1 VLTDI
6 FRHPQEEES
15 MRLRILGSGLAIA
28 AAAIATTVVAGPDA
42 YASHGGGDGGGGGRP
57 CGTATA
63 TSGVGTLG
71 SAFTLKSMYDDDDD
85 GAAPGVVVGEEFEI
99 DTAAVGQ
106 QWTVQLADNGVVFL
120 DQTETS
126 DAAGIKGMSMTPAQP
141 GNQVMTAHAVNTD
154 NGEIVDGTVTLNPP
168 PARCGEDN

>member
-1 VLTDI
+1 
-6 FRHPQEEES
+6 
-15 MRLRILGSGLAIA
+15 MRLRILGSGLAIGT
-28 AAAIATTVVAGPDA
+28 AIVATVLAGPTA
-42 YASHGGGDGGGGGRP
+42 NASQGGGGNGGGGGGRP

-63 TSGVGTLG
+63 TAGNGTLG
-71 SAFTLKSMYDDDDD
+71 SPFTLKSMYDDD
-85 GAAPGVVVGEEFEI
+85 GAVPGVVVGEEFEI
-99 DTAAVGQ
+99 NTEAIGQ
-106 QWTVQLADNGVVFL
+106 HWTVQLADNGFVFFSQNL
-120 DQTETS
+120 IS